1 MFLKDIDFVHDL
13 CHEILRLLRFKR
25 YIQIRLQVTKTICML
40 YLYLMNDM
48 VMKWTVTYF
57 STYLN
62 LWINSHLKMSYSLYY
77 DFVFWQDF
85 ITYWAN
91 LTT

>member
-40 YLYLMNDM
+40 YLYLMSDM
-48 VMKWTVTYF
+48 VMK
-57 STYLN
+57 
-62 LWINSHLKMSYSLYY
+62 
-77 DFVFWQDF
+77 
-85 ITYWAN
+85 
-91 LTT
+91 

>member
-40 YLYLMNDM
+40 YLYLMSDM

-57 STYLN
+57 SAYLN
-62 LWINSHLKMSYSLYY
+62 SWYVDSLYY
-77 DFVFWQDF
+77 GFIFWQNF